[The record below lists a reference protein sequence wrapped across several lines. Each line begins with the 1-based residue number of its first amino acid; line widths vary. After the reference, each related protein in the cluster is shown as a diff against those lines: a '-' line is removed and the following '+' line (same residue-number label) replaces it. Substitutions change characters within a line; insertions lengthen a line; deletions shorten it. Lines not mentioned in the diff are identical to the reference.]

1 MELYTKLP
9 KESARDYALRV
20 LKGNIISLELQPG
33 TSISENELAAVIG
46 ISRTPV
52 REAIIELAKAYL
64 IEIYPQR
71 GSFVS
76 LIDTKMVEEAR
87 FLRRVMDTAVIEEV
101 CETCDE
107 EGLKLLEENV
117 ELQEYYLSK
126 GMTEKI
132 FDLDNQFH
140 KEIYEIA
147 KKEIIYEIHS
157 TLMIHFDRVRNLSVE
172 TVKDFKVVGDHRNM
186 LEALKAK
193 DKKTAAELVNKHLN
207 RYQID
212 EKEIRNQRPEYFKS

>member
-1 MELYTKLP
+1 MKIHRKLAR
-9 KESARDYALRV
+9 ESARDFALRV
-20 LKGNIISLELQPG
+20 LKENIISLELKPG
-33 TSISENELAAVIG
+33 TVISENELATELG
-46 ISRTPV
+46 ISRTPI
-52 REAIIELAKAYL
+52 REAIIELSKAYL

-71 GSFVS
+71 GSFIS
-76 LIDTKMVEEAR
+76 LIDPKMVDEAR
-87 FLRRVMDTAVIEEV
+87 FLRRITDTAVIEAA
-101 CETCDE
+101 CDE
-107 EGLKLLEENV
+107 IDEKGIALLEDNV
-117 ELQEYYLSK
+117 SLQEFYLSK

-140 KEIYEIA
+140 KDIYEIA
-147 KKEIIYEIHS
+147 KKDIIYEIHS

-186 LEALKAK
+186 LEALKAGN
-193 DKKTAAELVNKHLN
+193 KKTAAELVNKHLN